1 MQVDER
7 QAHGSHLCSV
17 LSLHRQSEAFDV
29 LIVVT
34 ANSKIIK
41 KKSYFFLY
49 ITRDEENRL

>member
-1 MQVDER
+1 VQVDER

-41 KKSYFFLY
+41 KVIFFLY